1 MSEGRTGGMKR
12 LRRLAWVGGI
22 VSVLLIGIVSVL
34 LILTAV
40 AVTLE
45 ALGVG
50 EAIGLTHPTDPG
62 VAFATSGLAVF
73 TGLLFFAGAVAAVVA
88 AQEIYTTTDVNSAN
102 LALQLDNRA
111 HSDRALRIRHG
122 AVSYLVETREDLKEL
137 KAEFA
142 CDAQDISPYSNQE
155 PWRGLNSD
163 LIDLFNY
170 FDWIGYLTSE
180 RPRTIH
186 LEVVY
191 RKFGPWII
199 NYYQLCKEELEEDIM
214 QTDPARWPYLKRL
227 YYKLI
232 AIEEAYYDEGEYS
245 TEPFPGARTHEELK
259 HWLRREH
266 VRSHRGSDPKP
277 RSAAQDP
284 STSF

>member
-1 MSEGRTGGMKR
+1 MRDGRTWGMRR
-12 LRRLAWVGGI
+12 LRLLTWVGGI
-22 VSVLLIGIVSVL
+22 ASVL

-40 AVTLE
+40 AVTVE

-50 EAIGLTHPTDPG
+50 EAIGLTHDSDPG
-62 VAFATSGLAVF
+62 VAFATAGLAIF
-73 TGLLFFAGAVAAVVA
+73 TGLLFFAGAVAAGVA
-88 AQEIYTTTDVNSAN
+88 AQEIYTTTDINSAN

-122 AVSYLVETREDLKEL
+122 AVWYLVETREDLKEL
-137 KAEFA
+137 EAEFT
-142 CDAQDISPYSNQE
+142 CDAQDISPYSIDQE

-170 FDWIGYLTSE
+170 YDWIGYLTSE
-180 RPRTIH
+180 KPRTIH
-186 LEVVY
+186 LDVVY

-199 NYYQLCKEELEEDIM
+199 NYYQLCKEELEGDIM
-214 QTDPARWPYLKRL
+214 QKYPARWPYLKKL
-227 YYKLI
+227 YYDLI
-232 AIEEAYYDEGEYS
+232 AIEQAYYDEEEYP
-245 TEPFPGARTHEELK
+245 TDPFLGARTHEELK

-277 RSAAQDP
+277 TSAAQDP